1 MIKDLLIII
10 CGLSISTL
18 ISYVYFC
25 IKNKNSDKIEIMN
38 VRNELMKIRLMEQSE
53 KGRKF

>member
-10 CGLSISTL
+10 CGLSTSTL
-18 ISYVYFC
+18 ISYVYLC
-25 IKNKNSDKIEIMN
+25 VKNKNNDKIEIMN